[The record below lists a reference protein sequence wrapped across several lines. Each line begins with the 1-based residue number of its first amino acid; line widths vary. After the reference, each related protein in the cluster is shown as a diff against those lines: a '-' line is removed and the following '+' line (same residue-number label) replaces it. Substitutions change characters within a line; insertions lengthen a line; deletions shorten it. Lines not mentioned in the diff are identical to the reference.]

1 MPHLQFE
8 TTIDLDRAAKHD
20 FADTVTELYADHMA
34 TGTGHVAVT
43 IHTLA
48 DGFFSLGRLE
58 PDADAV
64 MLNADIR
71 EGREFEQQRAFVRA
85 AFETAHEQWAIPTAN
100 MYAVVTEHSGEQFHE
115 YDRVLSSWDADETET
130 GAD

>member
-20 FADTVTELYADHMA
+20 FADAVTELYADHMA

-71 EGREFEQQRAFVRA
+71 KRREFNSNGRSFGR
-85 AFETAHEQWAIPTAN
+85 PSRLLPS
-100 MYAVVTEHSGEQFHE
+100 SGQF
-115 YDRVLSSWDADETET
+115 RRRICTQL
-130 GAD
+130 